1 MRLLAG
7 ATSQGMQV
15 PLEAGKSQEQKAGSP
30 GAHLATS
37 AETLLRLLTSRAKE
51 NKPVCSH

>member
-15 PLEAGKSQEQKAGSP
+15 PLEAGKGQEQKAGSP

-37 AETLLRLLTSRAKE
+37 AETLLRLLTSTAKE